1 MIIFL
6 LILIACGVL
15 LGREVTF
22 GLLALTFYLAIA
34 AGVLFAIVLAL
45 SMAFG

>member
-22 GLLALTFYLAIA
+22 GLIALTFYLAIA
-34 AGVLFAIVLAL
+34 AAILFAIVLAL
-45 SMAFG
+45 GLAFG